1 MSDVKEKFDNFVKQE
16 TQGSNLVGNIVVFLI
31 VFFSD
36 YSEKGFIVS
45 VLDAALWMVLISVF
59 FHFVVRP
66 YIVPFFKNLF
76 KS

>member
-16 TQGSNLVGNIVVFLI
+16 SQGANLVGNIVVFLL

-36 YSEKGFIVS
+36 YSEKGLIAS
-45 VLDAALWMVLISVF
+45 VLDAALWTVMTAAF
-59 FHFVVRP
+59 FHFVVWP